1 MVLHEVVTLL
11 EPQREALI
19 PPEHPIEV
27 HILQVRQQGALILQV
42 HQVAIA
48 VHVVVARPQLI
59 LQAVRIL
66 EVAALTPVEVVLP
79 VVAVVAEVPAV
90 HRVEVQV
97 VVVAEGDNS
106 AKIYI

>member
-48 VHVVVARPQLI
+48 VHVVAARPQLI

-66 EVAALTPVEVVLP
+66 EVATPVEVVLP

-97 VVVAEGDNS
+97 VVVVVEGDNS